1 MVGVIALFWGKIGPL
16 AVEMCGACVFKT
28 FSQYIFGQSRTG
40 SDRVRKARIGSTA
53 SREHAERNT
62 TMSEKDLKAM
72 YRTRTE
78 GAFPDVFSVL
88 GRDYEKVE
96 DLRYGTNPHQPAAFY
111 RPAGGAGL
119 VLGSYKM
126 LKTGKSG
133 LSQTNLED
141 MHHAIGILKYMERPT
156 CAVMKHCNP
165 SGVAIEHEGMP
176 QVEVYQRARDADAQ
190 AAFGSVVAF
199 NTEVD
204 GDTAEEIMQTIV
216 EGVVAPGFS
225 EAALENFNNHERF
238 KRNKDIRIVL
248 TPSFEGLP
256 KYIGDTPNAWEMKVF
271 DDGSIVLAQP
281 YLSRLRSVADF
292 VPAYN
297 EHPKKGR
304 VDIARAA
311 TAQELDDLLF
321 AWRVNLHVRSNGVVI
336 ARNGQTLAV
345 GTGEQDR
352 VGAVQQAVQKAAA
365 KYKGN
370 ESLTGAVMASDGFF
384 PFRDAVDAATGTGI
398 RAIAQ
403 PGGSVNDYD
412 AIVAA
417 NEVQAAM
424 VFTLERCFSHH

>member
-1 MVGVIALFWGKIGPL
+1 
-16 AVEMCGACVFKT
+16 
-28 FSQYIFGQSRTG
+28 
-40 SDRVRKARIGSTA
+40 
-53 SREHAERNT
+53 
-62 TMSEKDLKAM
+62 MSEKDLKAM

-78 GAFPDVFSVL
+78 GEFPATFSVL

-111 RPAGGAGL
+111 RPAGASGL
-119 VLGSYKM
+119 VLGAYKM

-165 SGVAIEHEGMP
+165 SGVAIEHAGMP
-176 QVEVYQRARDADAQ
+176 LVEIYQRARDADAQ

-204 GDTAEEIMQTIV
+204 ADTAEEIMQTVV
-216 EGVVAPGFS
+216 EGVVAPAFS
-225 EAALENFNNHERF
+225 EAALENFNNADRF

-248 TPSFEGLP
+248 APSFEGLP
-256 KYIGDTPNAWEMKVF
+256 KYLGDTLNAWEMKVF

-297 EHPKKGR
+297 EHPKRGR
-304 VDIARAA
+304 VDIARPA

-352 VGAVQQAVQKAAA
+352 VGAVQQAVLKASA
-365 KYKGN
+365 KYKGS
-370 ESLTGAVMASDGFF
+370 ESLAGAVMASDGFF
-384 PFRDAVDAATGTGI
+384 PFRDAVDAATDAGVT
-398 RAIAQ
+398 ALAQ

-412 AIVAA
+412 AIVAC
-417 NEVQAAM
+417 NEKQAAM